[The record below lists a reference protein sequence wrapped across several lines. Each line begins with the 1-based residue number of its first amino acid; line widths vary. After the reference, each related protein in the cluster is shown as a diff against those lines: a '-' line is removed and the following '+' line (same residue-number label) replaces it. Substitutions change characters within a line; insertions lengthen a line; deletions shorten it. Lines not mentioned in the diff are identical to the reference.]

1 MNPSYYF
8 KEFMR
13 YLKTA
18 KSAVI
23 SSTVVIALAVL
34 LLGIYLT
41 ISINSVKLLKLIR
54 DKVEIDAY
62 LVDNIQTADISKLT
76 SSIKSIGGVK
86 SVNFVSKDE
95 AAKIFAEEFG
105 QDILE
110 VFDHNP
116 LPPSLKINLYDEYK
130 TIDRI
135 EKIKQE
141 LAKNREIT
149 DVVYAQKNLEIIER
163 NSQSLVFLNLSLLVI
178 ITFSSIFLIGNTIR
192 LMIVAKKDT
201 IEIMKLI
208 GATKETI
215 RTPFIMEGFFQG
227 FVGSLLAVILL
238 QVFLGYFYATYTNND
253 FNFSIMDTKF
263 LILLVIFGSLLG
275 TFGSAIS
282 IRRFLKIA

>member
-1 MNPSYYF
+1 
-8 KEFMR
+8 MR

-18 KSAVI
+18 KSAVF

-62 LVDNIQTADISKLT
+62 MRDSVTPADVSKLT
-76 SSIKSIGGVK
+76 AVIKTIGGVK
-86 SVNFVSKDE
+86 NVTYVSKEE

-110 VFDHNP
+110 VFDYNP
-116 LPPSLKINLYDEYK
+116 LPPSIKINLYDEYK
-130 TIDRI
+130 TIERI
-135 EKIKQE
+135 EKIKAE
-141 LAKNREIT
+141 LQKNPEIS
-149 DVVYAQKNLEIIER
+149 DIVYAQKNLEIIER

-192 LMIVAKKDT
+192 LMITAKKDT

-227 FVGSLLAVILL
+227 FIGSVLAVIIL
-238 QVFLGYFYATYTNND
+238 QLFLGYFYATYTNND

-263 LILLVIFGSLLG
+263 LILLVVFGTLLG
-275 TFGSAIS
+275 TLGSAIS
-282 IRRFLKIA
+282 IRRFLKFS

>member
-1 MNPSYYF
+1 MNPSYYIT
-8 KEFMR
+8 EFLR

-23 SSTVVIALAVL
+23 SSTIVIALAVL

-54 DKVEIDAY
+54 DRVEMDAY
-62 LVDNIQTADISKLT
+62 LVDSVPNAEISRLVNNIKT
-76 SSIKSIGGVK
+76 IGGVK
-86 SVNFVSKDE
+86 TVSYISKEE
-95 AAKIFAEEFG
+95 AAKLFAEDFG

-110 VFDHNP
+110 VFDYNP
-116 LPPSLKINLYDEYK
+116 LPASLKISLYDEYK

-135 EKIKQE
+135 EKIKSE
-141 LAKNREIT
+141 LQKNSEIN
-149 DVVYAQKNLEIIER
+149 DIVYAQKNLEIIER

-227 FVGSLLAVILL
+227 FIGSLHAVVLHQL
-238 QVFLGYFYATYTNND
+238 FLGYFYTAYSNND
-253 FNFSIMDTKF
+253 FNFTIIDTKF
-263 LILLVIFGSLLG
+263 LILLVVFGTLLG
-275 TFGSAIS
+275 TFGSVIS
-282 IRRFLKIA
+282 IRRFLKYS

>member
-23 SSTVVIALAVL
+23 SSTIVIALAVL
-34 LLGIYLT
+34 LLGVFLT

-62 LVDNIQTADISKLT
+62 LIDNVQTPDISKLSAEIKT
-76 SSIKSIGGVK
+76 IGGIKSVTYI
-86 SVNFVSKDE
+86 SKEE
-95 AAKIFAEEFG
+95 AAKIFAEDFG
-105 QDILE
+105 QDVLE

-116 LPPSLKINLYDEYK
+116 LPPSLKITLYDEYK
-130 TIDRI
+130 TIERI
-135 EKIKQE
+135 EKIKAE
-141 LAKNREIT
+141 LLKYREIN
-149 DVVYAQKNLEIIER
+149 DIVYAQKNLEIIER

-178 ITFSSIFLIGNTIR
+178 ITFASIFLIGNTIR
-192 LMIVAKKDT
+192 LMIVAQKDT

-215 RTPFIMEGFFQG
+215 RTPFILEGFFQG
-227 FVGSLLAVILL
+227 FAGSLLAVIIL
-238 QVFLGYFYATYTNND
+238 QIFLGYFYSAYSNND

-263 LILLVIFGSLLG
+263 LILLVVFGSLLG

-282 IRRFLKIA
+282 IRRFLKYS

>member
-1 MNPSYYF
+1 
-8 KEFMR
+8 MR

-23 SSTVVIALAVL
+23 SSTIVIALAVL

-54 DKVEIDAY
+54 DKVELDAY
-62 LVDNIQTADISKLT
+62 LVDNIQPSEAGKLIT
-76 SSIKSIGGVK
+76 SIKSIGGIK
-86 SVNFVSKDE
+86 NVNFISKEE
-95 AAKIFAEEFG
+95 AAKLFAEEFG

-135 EKIKQE
+135 EKIKAE
-141 LAKNREIT
+141 LVKNKEVT
-149 DVVYAQKNLEIIER
+149 DIVYAQKNLEIIER

-192 LMIVAKKDT
+192 LMIIAKK
-201 IEIMKLI
+201 I
-208 GATKETI
+208 
-215 RTPFIMEGFFQG
+215 Q
-227 FVGSLLAVILL
+227 
-238 QVFLGYFYATYTNND
+238 
-253 FNFSIMDTKF
+253 
-263 LILLVIFGSLLG
+263 
-275 TFGSAIS
+275 
-282 IRRFLKIA
+282 LK

>member
-1 MNPSYYF
+1 
-8 KEFMR
+8 
-13 YLKTA
+13 
-18 KSAVI
+18 
-23 SSTVVIALAVL
+23 VVIALAVL
-34 LLGIYLT
+34 LLGIYVT

-62 LVDNIQTADISKLT
+62 LTDNIQPADISKLT
-76 SSIKSIGGVK
+76 ASIKSVGGVK

-141 LAKNREIT
+141 LTKNREIT

-238 QVFLGYFYATYTNND
+238 QVFLGYFYSTYTNND
-253 FNFSIMDTKF
+253 FNFTIMDTKF

-275 TFGSAIS
+275 TLGSAIS

>member
-23 SSTVVIALAVL
+23 SSTIVIALAVL
-34 LLGIYLT
+34 LLGVFLT

-62 LVDNIQTADISKLT
+62 LIDNVPNPDITKLTADIKT
-76 SSIKSIGGVK
+76 IGGIKNVTYI
-86 SVNFVSKDE
+86 SKEE
-95 AAKIFAEEFG
+95 AAKLFAEDFG
-105 QDILE
+105 QDVLE

-116 LPPSLKINLYDEYK
+116 LPPSLKITLYDEYK
-130 TIDRI
+130 TIERI
-135 EKIKQE
+135 EKIKAE
-141 LAKNREIT
+141 LLKYREIN
-149 DVVYAQKNLEIIER
+149 DIVYAQKNLEIIER

-178 ITFSSIFLIGNTIR
+178 ITFASIFLIGNTIR
-192 LMIVAKKDT
+192 LMIVAQKDT

-215 RTPFIMEGFFQG
+215 RTPFILEGFIQG
-227 FVGSLLAVILL
+227 FAGSLLAVLIL
-238 QVFLGYFYATYTNND
+238 QIFLGYFYSAYSNND
-253 FNFSIMDTKF
+253 FNFSIIDTKF
-263 LILLVIFGSLLG
+263 LILLVVFGSLLG
-275 TFGSAIS
+275 TLGSAIS
-282 IRRFLKIA
+282 IRRFLKYS

>member
-1 MNPSYYF
+1 LNPSYYF
-8 KEFMR
+8 REFVR

-18 KSAVI
+18 KTAVA

-62 LVDNIQTADISKLT
+62 LVEGTQPADISKLI
-76 SSIKSIGGVK
+76 SSIKTIGGVK
-86 SVNFVSKDE
+86 NVTYISKDE
-95 AAKIFAEEFG
+95 AAKLFAEDFG

-110 VFDHNP
+110 VFDYNP
-116 LPPSLKINLYDEYK
+116 LPASLKINLYDEYK
-130 TIDRI
+130 TIERI
-135 EKIKQE
+135 EKIKTE
-141 LAKNREIT
+141 LQKNKEI
-149 DVVYAQKNLEIIER
+149 DDIVYAQKNLEIIER

-192 LMIVAKKDT
+192 LMIESKKDT

-215 RTPFIMEGFFQG
+215 RTPFLMEGFFQG
-227 FVGSLLAVILL
+227 FSGSLLAVIIL
-238 QVFLGYFYATYTNND
+238 QIFLSYFYATYTNND

-263 LILLVIFGSLLG
+263 LILLVVFGTILG
-275 TFGSAIS
+275 TLGSAIS
-282 IRRFLKIA
+282 IRRYLKIH

>member
-8 KEFMR
+8 KEFIR

-18 KSAVI
+18 KSAVF
-23 SSTVVIALAVL
+23 SSIIVIALAVL
-34 LLGIYLT
+34 LLGVYIT

-62 LVDNIQTADISKLT
+62 LIDSVQPADITKLT
-76 SSIKSIGGVK
+76 NSIKTIGGVK
-86 SVNFVSKDE
+86 TVTYISKEE

-105 QDILE
+105 QDILD
-110 VFDHNP
+110 VFDYNP
-116 LPPSLKINLYDEYK
+116 LPPSLKITLYDEYK
-130 TIDRI
+130 TIERI
-135 EKIKQE
+135 EKIKTE
-141 LAKNREIT
+141 LQKNGEIN
-149 DVVYAQKNLEIIER
+149 DIVYAQKNLEIIER

-227 FVGSLLAVILL
+227 LVGSLLAVLL
-238 QVFLGYFYATYTNND
+238 LEVFLGYFYATYTNND
-253 FNFSIMDTKF
+253 FNFSIIDTKF
-263 LILLVIFGSLLG
+263 LILLVVFGTLLG

>member
-1 MNPSYYF
+1 M
-8 KEFMR
+8 
-13 YLKTA
+13 TA
-18 KSAVI
+18 KSAVA

-34 LLGIYLT
+34 LLGIYLA

-62 LVDNIQTADISKLT
+62 LAENIQGSDINKLIADIKT
-76 SSIKSIGGVK
+76 VGGVK
-86 SVNFVSKDE
+86 SVTFVSKEE
-95 AAKIFAEEFG
+95 AAKIFAEDFG

-110 VFDHNP
+110 VFDYNP
-116 LPPSLKINLYDEYK
+116 LPASLKISLYDEYK

-135 EKIKQE
+135 EKIKTE
-141 LAKNREIT
+141 LQKNREI
-149 DVVYAQKNLEIIER
+149 DDIVYAQKNLEIIER

-201 IEIMKLI
+201 IEILKLI

-215 RTPFIMEGFFQG
+215 RTPFVMEGFFQG
-227 FVGSLLAVILL
+227 FLGSILAVIIL
-238 QVFLGYFYATYTNND
+238 QFFLGYFYATYTNND

-263 LILLVIFGSLLG
+263 LILLVIFGTMLG
-275 TFGSAIS
+275 TLGSAIS
-282 IRRFLKIA
+282 IRRFLKYS